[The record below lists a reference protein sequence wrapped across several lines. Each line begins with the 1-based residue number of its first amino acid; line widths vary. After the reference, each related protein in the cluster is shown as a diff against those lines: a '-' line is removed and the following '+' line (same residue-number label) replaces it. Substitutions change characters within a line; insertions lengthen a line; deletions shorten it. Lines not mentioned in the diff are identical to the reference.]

1 MFQNWEEEYFESEW
15 IWRVLA
21 NILRVLTTCSPSY
34 HSVVDQL
41 PLELHRSSAL
51 MKELESQ
58 IHTHLKAIHNDTIS
72 YRDYRKHLSNEQQSQ
87 PTEHSPSYKRPVM
100 LNRISAACSM
110 AMASAEEKVG
120 LALSAYNLIDR
131 HCRRL
136 DSDLAKM
143 TGVQGEAGGDQAAS
157 TETGA
162 APQTAPFELRENTQ
176 ESTRSQRLTG
186 RGRGSRVASSSAKDV
201 KAEAETTTTGRR
213 SGRSS
218 VATGEA
224 RKTGTLVKKNEKSKT
239 TTTTPTISTV
249 ESTLPDMPVDPN
261 EPLYCYCRGPSS
273 GTMVGCENEE
283 CEREWFHLPCVGL
296 TSAPPEHVKWYCNDC
311 RPDGHGGGGTAAG
324 GGRKKKR
331 KSGR

>member
-1 MFQNWEEEYFESEW
+1 
-15 IWRVLA
+15 
-21 NILRVLTTCSPSY
+21 
-34 HSVVDQL
+34 
-41 PLELHRSSAL
+41 

-58 IHTHLKAIHNDTIS
+58 IHTHLKAIHSDTIA
-72 YRDYRKHLSNEQQSQ
+72 YRDYRKQLSNEQP
-87 PTEHSPSYKRPVM
+87 PTEQQPYKRPAT

-136 DSDLAKM
+136 DSDLAKT
-143 TGVQGEAGGDQAAS
+143 TGVQGEAGADPAA
-157 TETGA
+157 GA
-162 APQTAPFELRENTQ
+162 EPGAVTAQTAPFELRENTQ

-186 RGRGSRVASSSAKDV
+186 RGRSSALASSSAKDV
-201 KAEAETTTTGRR
+201 KDEAESTARGRR
-213 SGRSS
+213 SGRGSI
-218 VATGEA
+218 ATGEA
-224 RKTGTLVKKNEKSKT
+224 HKTGTLIKKNEKSKT
-239 TTTTPTISTV
+239 TTKTPTISTV
-249 ESTLPDMPVDPN
+249 DSTLPDMPVDPN
-261 EPLYCYCRGPSS
+261 EPVYCYCRGPSS

-296 TSAPPEHVKWYCNDC
+296 TAAPPEHVKWYCNDC
-311 RPDGHGGGGTAAG
+311 RPDGHGSVGGGAG